1 MRYNIQCITSRF
13 IDANCYIIRKD
24 NCNIII
30 DPCISVKELLKYGIK
45 EVSAI
50 LVTHG
55 HVDHIIFIEEVS
67 KYYNCEVYFSKNCK
81 EKIFNDQYNLSS
93 MFSQPLNIKELNYK
107 IIKDNDLL
115 EFDSLIIKC
124 IFTPGHSSCSMCFL
138 IENDLFTGDTLFD
151 RGIGRTDL
159 YSGNILQ
166 MKESLNKLN
175 KMNTNFDIYPGHG
188 NSSNMENQ
196 IKYNY
201 QFNSLIK

>member
-81 EKIFNDQYNLSS
+81 EKQVI
-93 MFSQPLNIKELNYK
+93 
-107 IIKDNDLL
+107 
-115 EFDSLIIKC
+115 
-124 IFTPGHSSCSMCFL
+124 
-138 IENDLFTGDTLFD
+138 LFQHLFD
-151 RGIGRTDL
+151 YFYSLQRKKCCVELSFEVQQNLFQKKKQTL
-159 YSGNILQ
+159 YYRQ
-166 MKESLNKLN
+166 
-175 KMNTNFDIYPGHG
+175 NFH
-188 NSSNMENQ
+188 
-196 IKYNY
+196 
-201 QFNSLIK
+201 